1 MGMLNSCG
9 HALSQGDG
17 SDSNPGCNWEATPPG
32 YSATA
37 IPERTT
43 RLWQSRWGPRGFG
56 VLLLPCDLGSR
67 RDLAGKKRGERPLAG
82 RP

>member
-1 MGMLNSCG
+1 MDMLKGYG
-9 HALSQGDG
+9 HVLSPGNG
-17 SDSNPGCNWEATPPG
+17 SDFYPGCNWEANPPG